1 VRNIVFAAIA
11 IFLGVA
17 VPLACAEVILRFL
30 PVSDSLGAEP
40 VDAAHP
46 VFHYAPNR
54 DLTWS
59 HGWNFDNVN
68 HVHINNAGYVNAQT
82 YQLNDARPLLAV
94 VGDSYV
100 EAAMIPYPETLQGR
114 LAALAAPGRRVYSFA
129 ASNSPLS
136 QYLVWAREARVTWK
150 AQALVVVIIGNDF
163 DESLAEYRVIPGLH
177 HYVESA
183 DGSLELTRFDFSP
196 GFFRS
201 IAERSTLARY
211 LALNLRVQD
220 PVRRLLDFSGEPD
233 RGYAGNTAA
242 VASPERTEKAKA
254 AARRFLA
261 DLTAYAGWRAD
272 QVVFVVDGLRY
283 PEEAA
288 LQADS
293 YFAHIR
299 SYFIAQAQHAGFET
313 IDMDAWFLPRAE
325 AGPVQF
331 EFPRDGHW
339 NGIAHGLAA
348 DAVAKSAVFARWCS
362 CRPAGTSD

>member
-1 VRNIVFAAIA
+1 MRNIIFAAIA
-11 IFLGVA
+11 IFLGLSI
-17 VPLACAEVILRFL
+17 PLACGEVILRFL
-30 PVSDSLGAEP
+30 PVSDGFGAEP
-40 VDAAHP
+40 VNAAHP

-68 HVHINNAGYVNAQT
+68 RVHINNAGYVNAQS
-82 YQLNDARPLLAV
+82 YERDDARPLLAV

-114 LAALAAPGRRVYSFA
+114 LAAIAAPDRRVYSFA
-129 ASNSPLS
+129 ASNAPLS
-136 QYLVWAREARVTWK
+136 QYLVWAREARATWK

-183 DGSLELTRFDFSP
+183 DGALKLTRFDFSP
-196 GFFRS
+196 SLFRS
-201 IAERSTLARY
+201 IAERSTLVRY

-233 RGYAGNTAA
+233 RGYAGNTA
-242 VASPERTEKAKA
+242 VIASPERIDKAKA
-254 AARRFLA
+254 AARAFFA

-283 PEEAA
+283 PDEAK
-288 LQADS
+288 LHADS
-293 YFAHIR
+293 YFAQMR
-299 SYFIAQAQHAGFET
+299 SYFIAQAQRAGFET
-313 IDMDAWFLPRAE
+313 IDMDAWFLPLAE
-325 AGPVQF
+325 AGPVRF

-339 NGIAHGLAA
+339 NGEAHGLAA
-348 DAVAKSAVFARWCS
+348 DAVARSAMFLRWCR
-362 CRPAGTSD
+362 CRPAGASD